1 MNRHIC
7 FLFILTAICV
17 NTYGQFDSLKN
28 EILRYD
34 DTTTSTI
41 KKGRKLILE
50 SFLKNDKPKV
60 QQLLTYLTTRVE
72 NEDYLT
78 LYPIEKGMLNYWLG
92 QYNDIDSDVQKY
104 TDDYFNNNN
113 KKLRPEPDLLFE
125 KVKTFLKEHKSEQI
139 TQIEDARLSEEEERF
154 MKINLTFF
162 LSDYKRTAPL
172 QDTLNNLTTSFFAAY
187 PDSRYERY
195 LREQVRWA
203 FRPTRMGYGFEFF
216 SGYGIFTKTL
226 SNQFQNNI
234 PIGVAF
240 EFTYKQ
246 WGLYL
251 RDYIGFSSTKEDLP
265 FSAATW
271 AKGKQARVYLPELSV
286 GYVCTKSDR
295 LKVVPFL
302 GISSTD
308 ITPTS
313 KDQSDYTGYS
323 DIGWQFTTTYTV
335 GINFDIRISKI
346 TTMPILRRDR
356 IEKSYRFLKIRYAYN
371 APQFQNKYAGLDGS
385 MHYITIG
392 FGMFGRVYKRD

>member
-17 NTYGQFDSLKN
+17 NSYSQFDSLKN

-139 TQIEDARLSEEEERF
+139 TQ
-154 MKINLTFF
+154 N
-162 LSDYKRTAPL
+162 
-172 QDTLNNLTTSFFAAY
+172 
-187 PDSRYERY
+187 
-195 LREQVRWA
+195 
-203 FRPTRMGYGFEFF
+203 
-216 SGYGIFTKTL
+216 
-226 SNQFQNNI
+226 
-234 PIGVAF
+234 
-240 EFTYKQ
+240 
-246 WGLYL
+246 
-251 RDYIGFSSTKEDLP
+251 
-265 FSAATW
+265 
-271 AKGKQARVYLPELSV
+271 
-286 GYVCTKSDR
+286 
-295 LKVVPFL
+295 
-302 GISSTD
+302 
-308 ITPTS
+308 
-313 KDQSDYTGYS
+313 
-323 DIGWQFTTTYTV
+323 
-335 GINFDIRISKI
+335 
-346 TTMPILRRDR
+346 
-356 IEKSYRFLKIRYAYN
+356 
-371 APQFQNKYAGLDGS
+371 
-385 MHYITIG
+385 
-392 FGMFGRVYKRD
+392 

>member
-7 FLFILTAICV
+7 FLFILIAICV
-17 NTYGQFDSLKN
+17 NNYGQFDSLKN

-60 QQLLTYLTTRVE
+60 QQLLSYLTTRVE
-72 NEDYLT
+72 NEDYLA

-139 TQIEDARLSEEEERF
+139 TQIEGARLSEEEERF

-216 SGYGIFTKTL
+216 TGYGIFTKTL

-271 AKGKQARVYLPELSV
+271 AKGKQARVYLP
-286 GYVCTKSDR
+286 
-295 LKVVPFL
+295 
-302 GISSTD
+302 
-308 ITPTS
+308 
-313 KDQSDYTGYS
+313 
-323 DIGWQFTTTYTV
+323 
-335 GINFDIRISKI
+335 
-346 TTMPILRRDR
+346 
-356 IEKSYRFLKIRYAYN
+356 
-371 APQFQNKYAGLDGS
+371 
-385 MHYITIG
+385 
-392 FGMFGRVYKRD
+392 